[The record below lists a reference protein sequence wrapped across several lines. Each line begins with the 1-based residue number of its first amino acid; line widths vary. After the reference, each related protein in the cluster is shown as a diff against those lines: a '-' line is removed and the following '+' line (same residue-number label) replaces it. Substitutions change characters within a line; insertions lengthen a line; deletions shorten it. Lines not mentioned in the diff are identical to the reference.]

1 MFWVNGFCIL
11 LGKKP
16 YNLNVNLKKI
26 KGIQFAA
33 FPKSFFLIKTS
44 LQTIQ
49 LHATIKFFPDVDEGS
64 VIKDPKSLIISRS
77 TRRYFNTVK
86 FKT

>member
-44 LQTIQ
+44 IAN
-49 LHATIKFFPDVDEGS
+49 HSIKCYYKILS
-64 VIKDPKSLIISRS
+64 
-77 TRRYFNTVK
+77 
-86 FKT
+86 